1 MKNMN
6 YTFFRKLSFV
16 MLFLCSALA
25 AQAEN
30 KVYIDNMTV
39 IPGEE
44 ATVSVKLDNTDNIS
58 SLQFDFTL
66 SGGLTYVEGSAA
78 KCLDRVKRSSHNLVV
93 KSVDAIANIQTY
105 RVAILSNATDMS
117 KSAIAGTSGG
127 AIITFKVKVDAKFK
141 EGVICISEVVGS
153 DATQEDV
160 KELPMAD
167 TYTYVAPY
175 IGEASL
181 GVDAIE
187 LKAGEPALIPF
198 NLVNDAEVVG
208 MQAVVTLPAG
218 VTIAADEDGEVV
230 VYNDERL
237 SGNTTVVA
245 KEIGENSW
253 RLLVSS
259 LTADPFTLNEG
270 TLFSLRVQ
278 SDETFT
284 EAGEISVSDIRV
296 SIPNG
301 TSYVIAEQP
310 LTVAVAPAPTDVN
323 GDGVWNVRDIYGIF
337 AAMADEETA
346 GSADVNGDGVVNVS
360 DIYAVFGLMAE

>member
-117 KSAIAGTSGG
+117 KSAIAGTSGS

-198 NLVNDAEVVG
+198 NLVNDAVVVG